1 MFIYTT
7 FCRLQELLI
16 IIIIDFKMSCLF
28 SKKQINVFIYMNI
41 YIYIHN
47 NFQIHYMF
55 LCALDLNYKSSIFI
69 YNAIVLGGS
78 IEGELWEILGNV
90 GVSLGE
96 DKPCWAAFEVI
107 DF

>member
-1 MFIYTT
+1 
-7 FCRLQELLI
+7 
-16 IIIIDFKMSCLF
+16 
-28 SKKQINVFIYMNI
+28 
-41 YIYIHN
+41 
-47 NFQIHYMF
+47 MF